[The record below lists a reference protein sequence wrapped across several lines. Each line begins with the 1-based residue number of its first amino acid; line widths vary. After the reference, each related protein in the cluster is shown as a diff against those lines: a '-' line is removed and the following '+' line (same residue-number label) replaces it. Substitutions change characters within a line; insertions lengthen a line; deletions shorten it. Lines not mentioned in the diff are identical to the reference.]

1 MTLMSITWSIA
12 NAKQIE
18 TIMSENENQDTKQ
31 ILEEIRT
38 NQQVLLVTTRKH
50 LELYAQQLAN
60 ADALNKQL
68 VELQKKTFQVQK
80 LTMAFT
86 IFAVIGVGAVI
97 LSKLV

>member
-1 MTLMSITWSIA
+1 
-12 NAKQIE
+12 
-18 TIMSENENQDTKQ
+18 MSEDNNQDIKT

-38 NQQVLLVTTRKH
+38 NQQVTLVTTRKH

-60 ADALNKQL
+60 SDAMNKQL
-68 VELQKKTFQVQK
+68 VELQQKTFQVQK

-86 IFAVIGVGAVI
+86 VMAVIGVAMFL

>member
-1 MTLMSITWSIA
+1 M
-12 NAKQIE
+12 NE
-18 TIMSENENQDTKQ
+18 TTEQDMKQ

-68 VELQKKTFQVQK
+68 VELQQKTFQVQK
-80 LTMAFT
+80 LTMGFT
-86 IFAVIGVGAVI
+86 ILAVLGVAAFIFA
-97 LSKLV
+97 KLL

>member
-1 MTLMSITWSIA
+1 MNDTA
-12 NAKQIE
+12 D
-18 TIMSENENQDTKQ
+18 QDVKQ

-60 ADALNKQL
+60 SDALNKQL
-68 VELQKKTFQVQK
+68 VELQQKTFQVQK

-86 IFAVIGVGAVI
+86 IFAVVGVAAVI
-97 LSKLV
+97 FSKFI

>member
-1 MTLMSITWSIA
+1 
-12 NAKQIE
+12 
-18 TIMSENENQDTKQ
+18 MSENNNPDIKQ
-31 ILEEIRT
+31 VLEEIRT

-60 ADALNKQL
+60 SDAMNKQL
-68 VELQKKTFQVQK
+68 VELQQKTFQVQK

-86 IFAVIGVGAVI
+86 ILAVVGVAGFI

>member
-1 MTLMSITWSIA
+1 
-12 NAKQIE
+12 
-18 TIMSENENQDTKQ
+18 MSENNNPDIKQ
-31 ILEEIRT
+31 VLEEIRT

-60 ADALNKQL
+60 ADAMNKQL
-68 VELQKKTFQVQK
+68 VELQQKTFQVQK

-86 IFAVIGVGAVI
+86 ILAVVGVAGFI

>member
-1 MTLMSITWSIA
+1 VKKT
-12 NAKQIE
+12 
-18 TIMSENENQDTKQ
+18 MSENNNPDIKQ
-31 ILEEIRT
+31 VLEEIRT

-60 ADALNKQL
+60 ADAMNKQL
-68 VELQKKTFQVQK
+68 VELQQKTFQVQK

-86 IFAVIGVGAVI
+86 ILAVVGVAGFI